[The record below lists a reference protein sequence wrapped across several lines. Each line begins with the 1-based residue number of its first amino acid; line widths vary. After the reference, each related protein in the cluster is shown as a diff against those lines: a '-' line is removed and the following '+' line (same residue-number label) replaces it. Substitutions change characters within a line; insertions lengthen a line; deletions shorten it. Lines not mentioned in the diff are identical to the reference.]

1 MEQRDFFIKESTL
14 SPEKEFEYKE
24 KFEKLS
30 EKYNTLE
37 KEKRDLADENA
48 QLKEQLAW
56 FKKQVYGQKSEKSE
70 VVLKKDTGDGEQTNL
85 FNEAEVEAD
94 PNAVRTITVPEHKR
108 KVKRTHDALMSEL
121 PKEEIIIPVED
132 KTCEKCGSEMEV
144 IGKEHVRDEL
154 VYVPS
159 KLYVRQ
165 IYVETVKC
173 TNCGKDES
181 RDETL
186 PDIENSSIVKAKA
199 PEAFIPHSFCTPEL
213 LSHIMYEKYCNAVP
227 LYRLEKDF
235 AAKGAVISRATMAN
249 WIIYASEKYLRPV
262 WERMR
267 SELLKSHVIHADE
280 TVVQVLSEPG
290 RKATTDS
297 RMWCYCNGKINDKS
311 VILFE
316 YTPTRNGDNA
326 VRILGDYGGY
336 LVCDGYDGYNKLK
349 NAKRCGCFAHVRRK
363 FVDALPKDKEL
374 IPKSVA
380 AEGIEYCNALFE
392 LEREFEMLS
401 SEERL
406 KQRQE
411 RSKPVLD
418 GFFAWLDTLTVTGGS
433 NIARAIQYAR
443 NEKKYLY
450 RFLEDG
456 NIPISNNRAENAI
469 RPFTIGRKNWLF
481 SASVKGANAS
491 AMIYS
496 IAATACAS
504 GLKVEDYLTRLLTA
518 DSNTTLLPWE
528 S

>member
-14 SPEKEFEYKE
+14 SPEKEAKYLAQIQKLTVE
-24 KFEKLS
+24 KK
-30 EKYNTLE
+30 
-37 KEKRDLADENA
+37 DLADENA
-48 QLKEQLAW
+48 LLKEQLAW
-56 FKKQVYGQKSEKSE
+56 LKKQVYGQKSEKSE
-70 VVLKKDTGDGEQTNL
+70 VVLKEDVDDGAQINL

-94 PNAVRTITVPEHKR
+94 PGAVRTVTVSEHKR
-108 KVKRTHDALMSEL
+108 KAKRTHDALMSDL
-121 PKEEIIIPVED
+121 PKEEVIIPVED
-132 KTCEKCGSEMEV
+132 KICKKCGAEMEV

-154 VYVPS
+154 VYVPA

-165 IYVETVKC
+165 IYVETAKC

-181 RDETL
+181 RDASL
-186 PDIENSSIVKAKA
+186 PDVEKNNIVKAKA
-199 PEAFIPHSFCTPEL
+199 PEAYIPHSFCTPEL

-249 WIIYASEKYLRPV
+249 WIIYEAEQRLRPV

-280 TVVQVLSEPG
+280 TVVQVLKEPG
-290 RKATTDS
+290 RKATADS

-316 YTPTRNGDNA
+316 YTPTRNGANA
-326 VRILGDYGGY
+326 EKFLTDFDGY

-349 NAKRCGCFAHVRRK
+349 RARRCGCFAHVRRK
-363 FVDALPKDKEL
+363 FVDALPKEKAL
-374 IPKSVA
+374 IPTSVSA
-380 AEGIEYCNALFE
+380 RAIEYCNALFE
-392 LEREFEMLS
+392 LEREFEKLS
-401 SEERL
+401 TEDRR

-411 RSKPVLD
+411 RSLPILD
-418 GFFAWLDTLTVTGGS
+418 DFFAWLDTIIVSGQS
-433 NIARAIQYAR
+433 NLAKAVNYTR

-456 NIPISNNRAENAI
+456 DVPISNNRAENAI
-469 RPFTIGRKNWLF
+469 RPFCVGRKNWLF
-481 SASVKGANAS
+481 SASVGGARAS

-496 IAATACAS
+496 IVSTACAN
-504 GLKVEDYLTRLLTA
+504 GFKIEDFLTRLLTA
-518 DSNTTLLPWE
+518 DTKALPMPWVE
-528 S
+528 